1 MALVT
6 LGFLAFVLVALFWV
20 AWAVVWLVAALFWF
34 ALPLTLL
41 VLAAVAWR
49 KQARYWHR
57 AEQSRAGDD
66 VTARAPLRQT
76 GNRAFDEY
84 REQALRSLDEERQ
97 KFGEF
102 LEQRRKSKDREAF
115 DRYMAARRSQLS
127 DGQQGLIA

>member
-6 LGFLAFVLVALFWV
+6 IGFLALVLVTLFWL

-49 KQARYWHR
+49 AQARYWQR
-57 AEQSRAGDD
+57 VQQSGAGDAAS
-66 VTARAPLRQT
+66 ARSPLRQT

-84 REQALRSLDEERQ
+84 REQALRSLERS
-97 KFGEF
+97 GRSSASSSSSGAG
-102 LEQRRKSKDREAF
+102 RRIAKPSTATWPRAG
-115 DRYMAARRSQLS
+115 RSS
-127 DGQQGLIA
+127 RTDSRV